1 MPQPELSVILVVGP
15 RRLRAAWS
23 LAAVLDQDVE
33 DRLEVV
39 LVDLAADGAQPIAGA
54 GDPRVRLLQAPPDT
68 VFSDARRLGVEAAR
82 GPLVAFVEEHA
93 RPRPGWAAALLAAAA
108 EDEGWA
114 ALGPAIASGN
124 PRTGF
129 SDASYLMGYTLFR
142 PEVAAR
148 GETRLVPGQ
157 NSCYRR
163 AVLVSLSPDLG
174 TWLSSDNVLVEG
186 LARRGHRLTMV
197 PAAVIEHRNEAHV
210 ATALSAY
217 WAYHRIYGHRRSRLL
232 DWSLARRLAY
242 VMLTPLVPLYFLAL
256 ALARTRRDRRQRQ
269 VLWRHLPA
277 ILLVQSAAALA
288 QAIGIVAGLG
298 SAPRRF
304 TRLELDADRPLARE

>member
-1 MPQPELSVILVVGP
+1 VPQPELSVVLVVGP

-23 LAAVLDQDVE
+23 LEAVLDQDVG

-39 LVDLAADGAQPIAGA
+39 LVDLAADGTQPIAGA
-54 GDPRVRLLQAPPDT
+54 GDPRVRLLRAPPDT
-68 VFSDARRLGVEAAR
+68 VFSDARALGVEAA
-82 GPLVAFVEEHA
+82 GAPLVAFVEEHA

-114 ALGPAIASGN
+114 AMGPAIASAN
-124 PRTGF
+124 PGTGF
-129 SDASYLMGYTLFR
+129 SDASYLMGYALFR

-148 GETRLVPGQ
+148 GDTRLVPGQ

-163 AVLVSLSPDLG
+163 QALRSFGSDLA

-197 PAAVIEHRNEAHV
+197 PAAVVEHRNEARVRV
-210 ATALSAY
+210 ALAGY

-232 DWSLARRLAY
+232 GWSPARRLAH
-242 VMLTPLVPLYFLAL
+242 VVLAPLVPLYFLAL
-256 ALARTRRDRRQRQ
+256 ALGRTRREPQQRS

-288 QAIGIVAGLG
+288 QAIGIVRGPG
-298 SAPRRF
+298 TAPRRF
-304 TRLELDADRPLARE
+304 TRVELDADRPLAAS